1 MIVSSMFSS
10 CGAMFQGGM
19 QTVLGTSFTAKDEE
33 IIGADDDYK
42 ALEAS
47 CGMKSIKL
55 KALTAG
61 MMSTSMNWMKSTII
75 PMNWRHI

>member
-19 QTVLGTSFTAKDEE
+19 QTVLGTSFTAKDED

-47 CGMKSIKL
+47 LRNEIDQIE
-55 KALTAG
+55 
-61 MMSTSMNWMKSTII
+61 STHSGYMGNI
-75 PMNWRHI
+75 P